1 MTKPVLVI
9 NGPNLNML
17 GKRQP
22 EIYGTTTLD
31 DVASLC
37 NEAGDRLGLEI
48 RFEQYNSEGEMV
60 AAIQAARDTASAIVI
75 NAAAY
80 THTSV
85 AILDSLLASELPVVE
100 VHLSNIHRREEFR
113 KHSYVSQAATGVIC
127 GFGAKGYEMAL
138 DAVADLLKT
147 QS

>member
-1 MTKPVLVI
+1 MTKPVLVL
-9 NGPNLNML
+9 NGPNLNLL
-17 GKRQP
+17 GQRQP
-22 EIYGTTTLD
+22 DIYGATTLGD
-31 DVASLC
+31 IEKLC
-37 NEAGDRLGLEI
+37 AAKAQTMGHTL
-48 RFEQYNSEGEMV
+48 RFEQHNGEADMV
-60 AAIQAARDTASAIVI
+60 NAIQSARSEASAIII

-85 AILDSLLASELPVVE
+85 AILDALLASDLPVVE

-113 KHSYVSQAATGVIC
+113 KHSYVSQASTGVIC

-147 QS
+147 QA

>member
-1 MTKPVLVI
+1 MTKPVLVL
-9 NGPNLNML
+9 NGPNLNLL
-17 GKRQP
+17 GQRQP

-31 DVASLC
+31 DIAEIC
-37 NEAGDRLGLEI
+37 RNAAERNGLSVD
-48 RFEQYNSEGEMV
+48 FQQSNDEGELV
-60 AAIQAARDTASAIVI
+60 AAIQTAREQASAIII

-85 AILDSLLASELPVVE
+85 AILDALLASDLPVVE

-113 KHSYVSQAATGVIC
+113 HQSYVSQAATGVIC

-138 DAVADLLKT
+138 DAVANLLKT
-147 QS
+147 QT